1 MAFILDAS
9 VAVAWVVARQ
19 ATTYSRGI
27 RLRAKREPYH
37 APALWRLEVV
47 NVISTLVRRGA
58 LSAEA
63 GRTAMDILDRLQPV
77 IHESMPALT
86 ELFDFALR
94 HNLTAYDA
102 SYLALA
108 LELKLPVACLDG
120 KLRVALKSAG
130 ARLA

>member
-1 MAFILDAS
+1 M
-9 VAVAWVVARQ
+9 
-19 ATTYSRGI
+19 
-27 RLRAKREPYH
+27 
-37 APALWRLEVV
+37 V
-47 NVISTLVRRGA
+47 NVISALVRRGS

-63 GRTAMDILDRLQPV
+63 GRTAIDILDRLQPV
-77 IHESMPALT
+77 IHESTPALT
-86 ELFDFALR
+86 ELFDLAQR

-108 LELKLPVACLDG
+108 LELKLPVACIDG